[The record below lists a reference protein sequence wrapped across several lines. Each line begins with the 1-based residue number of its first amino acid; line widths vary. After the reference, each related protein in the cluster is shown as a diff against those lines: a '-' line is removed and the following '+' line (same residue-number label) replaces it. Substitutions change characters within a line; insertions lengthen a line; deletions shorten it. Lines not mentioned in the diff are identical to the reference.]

1 MFGCGRFTRNDCFF
15 WLSLV
20 VRKLVVGYVLEKIRI
35 RTLCNAGRWG
45 VAGVAS
51 LFFLRIQTNVTR
63 VESRKP
69 QKGQQ
74 VSRCA
79 RMKNVES
86 IPYVNYM
93 KKKNETIF

>member
-1 MFGCGRFTRNDCFF
+1 MFGCGRFTRNFWFF

-51 LFFLRIQTNVTR
+51 LFFFEDPNKCY
-63 VESRKP
+63 EGRKP

-74 VSRCA
+74 VSHCA

-86 IPYVNYM
+86 
-93 KKKNETIF
+93 